1 MSDLVVAID
10 GTAGSGKSTLA
21 RRLAKRLGYL
31 YVDSGAMYRAAGW
44 AALQRKVD
52 LDDEKSLAD
61 LASSLRIELN
71 DSGAGGECRVRVDG
85 RDVTDRIRSP
95 AVAAAA
101 SAVALV
107 PGVRRALVALQR
119 SLGERGGIVMEG
131 RDIGTV
137 VFPDADVKFYLD
149 ADPRVRAE
157 RRRSEQLGGGI
168 GQPLEEVLEDL
179 RHRDNR
185 DSNRDDSP
193 LQPALDAIVI
203 DTTDSTIDEL
213 ERQML
218 EAIEK
223 RAAQDNGTAGK

>member
-1 MSDLVVAID
+1 MADLVVAID

-21 RRLAKRLGYL
+21 RRLARRLGYRYL
-31 YVDSGAMYRAAGW
+31 DSGAMYRAAGW
-44 AALQRKVD
+44 AALERKVD
-52 LDDEKSLAD
+52 LNDVKALSG
-61 LASSLRIELN
+61 LASSLKIEL
-71 DSGAGGECRVRVDG
+71 DDDTGGECRVRVDG

-107 PGVRRALVALQR
+107 PGVRKALVALQR
-119 SLGERGGIVMEG
+119 GMGERGAVVVEG

-149 ADPRVRAE
+149 ADARVRAE
-157 RRRSEQLGGGI
+157 RRRREQLDGGI
-168 GQPLEEVLEDL
+168 GQPLEEVLEEL
-179 RHRDNR
+179 RRRDGR
-185 DSNRDDSP
+185 DSTRDDSP
-193 LQPALDAIVI
+193 LLPAPDAVVI
-203 DTTDSTIDEL
+203 DTGGRTLDDL

-223 RAAQDNGTAGK
+223 KAAHDSGEAWK